1 MGIDALYSYG
11 VKIGRSV
18 FFNKKKRGTSLESYR
33 SYLQYKFEGFHYA
46 YIRSTE
52 LAPLFLQK
60 LLFRGPHRTRA
71 VIRNNS
77 QLTV

>member
-1 MGIDALYSYG
+1 MLCIAMVSKSDVL
-11 VKIGRSV
+11 
-18 FFNKKKRGTSLESYR
+18 FFFKRATSLESYR

-52 LAPLFLQK
+52 LALLFLQK
-60 LLFRGPHRTRA
+60 LLFRGPHRTCA